1 MLEFY
6 YVFLAL
12 KRVLKLFLMVF
23 EDCWGFL
30 AFECHLKDQ
39 LVSALFKIASFKN
52 R

>member
-6 YVFLAL
+6 CVFLAL
-12 KRVLKLFLMVF
+12 KRVVKLFLMVF

-30 AFECHLKDQ
+30 AFECHLKGR
-39 LVSALFKIASFKN
+39 LVSVLFKIASFDN